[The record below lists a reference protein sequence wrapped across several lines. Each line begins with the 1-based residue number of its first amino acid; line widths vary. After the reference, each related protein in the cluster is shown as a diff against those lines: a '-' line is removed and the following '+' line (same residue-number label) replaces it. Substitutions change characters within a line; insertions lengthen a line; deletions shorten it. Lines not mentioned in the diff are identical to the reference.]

1 MWKFRGY
8 LILFY
13 NGISGEFTWRLGG
26 NFRLFF
32 IMAEVGNLDIYFGVN
47 LVYFHNDKGG

>member
-1 MWKFRGY
+1 MK
-8 LILFY
+8 I
-13 NGISGEFTWRLGG
+13 GG
-26 NFRLFF
+26 LLYIIF